1 MNLFCLFTYP
11 DVEQSKFE
19 KKTISETYREELQEF
34 DLWVRPVWT
43 WIQDML
49 QDEDLIQHFT
59 WDACRLSKFDEET
72 NSWV

>member
-49 QDEDLIQHFT
+49 
-59 WDACRLSKFDEET
+59 
-72 NSWV
+72 